1 MQLQQY
7 RSLGPAF
14 RAQAA
19 EHAAVLQ
26 QVGLRRL
33 CMGGRVLLGR
43 RALARVCCGGAANG
57 PVSSPVPFAL

>member
-26 QVGLRRL
+26 QVGRASAAA
-33 CMGGRVLLGR
+33 GQ
-43 RALARVCCGGAANG
+43 ALAAAGAAG
-57 PVSSPVPFAL
+57 QVCALSAC